1 MSLKKQLIKNYLK
14 MQLISSMPGELR
26 IKVTNLPKLSQ
37 EYLEF
42 APYVYE
48 FVKLKDG
55 TKDVKAN
62 FATGEVAIYYNSSM
76 QPQEIIMWI
85 NTIMDIAIEQMD
97 MIADKWDT
105 DREQVI
111 NTLKR
116 ILIGK
121 MFQKLKI
128 KF

>member
-121 MFQKLKI
+121 MF
-128 KF
+128 

>member
-55 TKDVKAN
+55 IKDVKAN

-116 ILIGK
+116 IVIGK
-121 MFQKLKI
+121 MF
-128 KF
+128 

>member
-55 TKDVKAN
+55 IKDVKAN

-121 MFQKLKI
+121 MF
-128 KF
+128 

>member
-48 FVKLKDG
+48 FIKLKDG
-55 TKDVKAN
+55 IKDVKAN
-62 FATGEVAIYYNSSM
+62 FATGEVTIYYNSTM

-85 NTIMDIAIEQMD
+85 NTIMDVAIEQMD
-97 MIADKWDT
+97 MIADKWDANK
-105 DREQVI
+105 EEVI

-121 MFQKLKI
+121 MF
-128 KF
+128 

>member
-14 MQLISSMPGELR
+14 MQLISSTPGELR
-26 IKVTNLPKLSQ
+26 IKVINLPKLSQ

-48 FVKLKDG
+48 FIKLKDG
-55 TKDVKAN
+55 IKDVQAN
-62 FATGEVAIYYNSSM
+62 FATGEVVILYNNTM
-76 QPQEIIMWI
+76 QPQEVIKWI
-85 NTIMDIAIEQMD
+85 NTAMDVAIDQMD
-97 MIADKWDT
+97 MIANNWDT
-105 DREQVI
+105 NKEDVI

-121 MFQKLKI
+121 MF
-128 KF
+128 

>member
-48 FVKLKDG
+48 FIKLKDG
-55 TKDVKAN
+55 IKDVKAN
-62 FATGEVAIYYNSSM
+62 FATGEVAIYYNSTM

-85 NTIMDIAIEQMD
+85 NTIMDVAIEQMD
-97 MIADKWDT
+97 MIADKWDANK
-105 DREQVI
+105 EEVI

-121 MFQKLKI
+121 MF
-128 KF
+128 